1 MKERRKTSAA
11 EFNAE
16 RPYER
21 MDAMGADKLTDAE
34 LIAILIHSGDGSGDA
49 TAISRRLLNG
59 NNPQNPPSLGILCGM
74 SFKDLMKIRGIGKV
88 KARRILALME
98 LSIRLAQVRHEKG
111 LIFNDPQ
118 KVFDY
123 YRPRLAPE
131 DREKLLLIS
140 LNLKLE
146 KIGEHV
152 LSSGTINATLISVRE
167 VFERALSDKAT
178 SILLIHNHP
187 SGDPTPSRCDGES
200 TERIA
205 KAGLLLGIPLIDHII
220 VGNSYY
226 SFMEDG
232 RIDCSPKL
240 YPGQIGEFIS

>member
-111 LIFNDPQ
+111 LIFKHFFKLVVGQ
-118 KVFDY
+118 KILQQGEQIFIPAVRIKHLFQPADSLCD
-123 YRPRLAPE
+123 RLKFSFAQA
-131 DREKLLLIS
+131 LLLQINILKFNAALFEKAFRFTGVGVFLCS
-140 LNLKLE
+140 EYLN
-146 KIGEHV
+146 I
-152 LSSGTINATLISVRE
+152 
-167 VFERALSDKAT
+167 
-178 SILLIHNHP
+178 
-187 SGDPTPSRCDGES
+187 
-200 TERIA
+200 
-205 KAGLLLGIPLIDHII
+205 HII
-220 VGNSYY
+220 
-226 SFMEDG
+226 
-232 RIDCSPKL
+232 
-240 YPGQIGEFIS
+240 